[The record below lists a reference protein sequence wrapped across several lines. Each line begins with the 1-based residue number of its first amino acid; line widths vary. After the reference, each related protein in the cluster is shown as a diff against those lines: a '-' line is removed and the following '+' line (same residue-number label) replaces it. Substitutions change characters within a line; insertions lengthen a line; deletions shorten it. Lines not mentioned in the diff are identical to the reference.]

1 MSSWEH
7 LYTAQIT
14 HGKDKMAEA
23 LTIVAS
29 LFTIWAQSSIL
40 AENKE
45 FDRFKQHEPVQEEIR
60 EEKPEEPRLIVLA
73 ETKL

>member
-1 MSSWEH
+1 M
-7 LYTAQIT
+7 T
-14 HGKDKMAEA
+14 EA
-23 LTIVAS
+23 FSIVAS

-45 FDRFKQHEPVQEEIR
+45 FDRFKEKEEPVQEEIR
-60 EEKPEEPRLIVLA
+60 QTLPAEPTLIVLA

>member
-1 MSSWEH
+1 M
-7 LYTAQIT
+7 
-14 HGKDKMAEA
+14 EA
-23 LTIVAS
+23 LSIVAS

-45 FDRFKQHEPVQEEIR
+45 FDRFKEKEPQIEQQQIQEDEQEMRKRNQEII
-60 EEKPEEPRLIVLA
+60 EARLVVLA

>member
-1 MSSWEH
+1 M
-7 LYTAQIT
+7 T
-14 HGKDKMAEA
+14 EA
-23 LTIVAS
+23 FSIIAS

-45 FDRFKQHEPVQEEIR
+45 FDRFKEKEPVQEEIKQ
-60 EEKPEEPRLIVLA
+60 KPSQEPTIIVLA

>member
-1 MSSWEH
+1 M
-7 LYTAQIT
+7 T
-14 HGKDKMAEA
+14 EA
-23 LTIVAS
+23 FSIVAS

-45 FDRFKQHEPVQEEIR
+45 FDRFKKEEPVKEEIKQ
-60 EEKPEEPRLIVLA
+60 EIPSEPTLIVLA

>member
-1 MSSWEH
+1 M
-7 LYTAQIT
+7 
-14 HGKDKMAEA
+14 EA
-23 LTIVAS
+23 LSIVAS

-45 FDRFKQHEPVQEEIR
+45 FDRFKEKEPQVEQQQIQENEQDMRKRNQEII
-60 EEKPEEPRLIVLA
+60 EARLVVLA

>member
-1 MSSWEH
+1 M
-7 LYTAQIT
+7 T
-14 HGKDKMAEA
+14 EA
-23 LTIVAS
+23 FSIIAS

-45 FDRFKQHEPVQEEIR
+45 FDRFKEKEPAKEEIWQ
-60 EEKPEEPRLIVLA
+60 EKPTEPTLIVLA

>member
-1 MSSWEH
+1 
-7 LYTAQIT
+7 
-14 HGKDKMAEA
+14 MAEA

-45 FDRFKQHEPVQEEIR
+45 FDRFKEKEPVQEEIQ
-60 EEKPEEPRLIVLA
+60 KDQPHKAQFIVLA

>member
-1 MSSWEH
+1 
-7 LYTAQIT
+7 LDRRTDGVT
-14 HGKDKMAEA
+14 EA
-23 LTIVAS
+23 FSIVAS

-45 FDRFKQHEPVQEEIR
+45 FDRFKEEEPVKEEIKQ
-60 EEKPEEPRLIVLA
+60 EIPEEPRLIVMA

>member
-1 MSSWEH
+1 M
-7 LYTAQIT
+7 T
-14 HGKDKMAEA
+14 EA
-23 LTIVAS
+23 FSIVAS

-45 FDRFKQHEPVQEEIR
+45 FDRFKEEEPVKEEIKQ
-60 EEKPEEPRLIVLA
+60 EIPEEPRLIVMA

>member
-1 MSSWEH
+1 MDRR
-7 LYTAQIT
+7 TDGVT
-14 HGKDKMAEA
+14 EA
-23 LTIVAS
+23 FSIVAS

-45 FDRFKQHEPVQEEIR
+45 FDRFKEEEPVKEEIKQ
-60 EEKPEEPRLIVLA
+60 EIPEEPRLIVMA

>member
-1 MSSWEH
+1 
-7 LYTAQIT
+7 LQALDRRTDGVT
-14 HGKDKMAEA
+14 EA
-23 LTIVAS
+23 FSIVAS

-45 FDRFKQHEPVQEEIR
+45 FDRFKEEEPVKEEIKQ
-60 EEKPEEPRLIVLA
+60 EIPEEPRLIVMA

>member
-1 MSSWEH
+1 M
-7 LYTAQIT
+7 
-14 HGKDKMAEA
+14 EA
-23 LTIVAS
+23 LSIVAS

-45 FDRFKQHEPVQEEIR
+45 FDRFKEKEPQIEQQQIQEDQHEKRKHNQEIIEA
-60 EEKPEEPRLIVLA
+60 RLVVLA

>member
-1 MSSWEH
+1 M
-7 LYTAQIT
+7 T
-14 HGKDKMAEA
+14 EA
-23 LTIVAS
+23 FSIVAS

-45 FDRFKQHEPVQEEIR
+45 FDRFKEKEPVQEEIR
-60 EEKPEEPRLIVLA
+60 EEPSYETKLIVLA

>member
-1 MSSWEH
+1 
-7 LYTAQIT
+7 
-14 HGKDKMAEA
+14 MAEA

-45 FDRFKQHEPVQEEIR
+45 FDRFKEKEPVQEEIR
-60 EEKPEEPRLIVLA
+60 KDQPHEAQLVVLA